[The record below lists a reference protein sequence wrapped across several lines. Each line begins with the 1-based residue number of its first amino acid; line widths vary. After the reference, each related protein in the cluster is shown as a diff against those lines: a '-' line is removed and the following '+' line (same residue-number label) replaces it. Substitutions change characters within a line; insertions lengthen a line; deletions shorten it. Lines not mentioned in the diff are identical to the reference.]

1 MAGPDFPTKEE
12 VEKASSEQLAYW
24 FRFSLASTA
33 EEQKTL
39 ARVVQRLRKSGG
51 IAESGDLIPELSEK
65 VGFGGVQET
74 SPSRKR

>member
-12 VEKASSEQLAYW
+12 VDKASLEQLAYW

-33 EEQKTL
+33 EEQKSL

-51 IAESGDLIPELSEK
+51 IAESGDLIPELSAK
-65 VGFGGVQET
+65 VGFGGVPET
-74 SPSRKR
+74 PPSRKR